1 MHCIA
6 LYRYLALLAMGGLV
20 VLGRVMVFLR
30 ESERLGLLTAW
41 GFHAGLDACLC
52 LVLLQ
57 MYTHFVPGFPGRL
70 RD

>member
-1 MHCIA
+1 MFTSGQPVQKRCRFPA
-6 LYRYLALLAMGGLV
+6 GLI
-20 VLGRVMVFLR
+20 
-30 ESERLGLLTAW
+30 TAW